1 VGELEKGKISSV
13 KVYPNPARETINVDY
28 INESNVNAVVEI
40 RTLTGALVRSQ
51 ALGNDQAFGSRAID
65 VADLPAGLY
74 ILTVKSGE
82 SKTSMKFAKAK

>member
-1 VGELEKGKISSV
+1 MQYVNEGSV
-13 KVYPNPARETINVDY
+13 NT
-28 INESNVNAVVEI
+28 VVEI
-40 RTLTGALVRSQ
+40 RSLTGSLVRSQ

-82 SKTSMKFAKAK
+82 SRTSMKFAKAK